1 MNNDLKKLERNQK
14 LDRTDRAEKLRQEI
28 LSLGRQY
35 CQEVH
40 RKGAFRPGIDTVP
53 VSGKLFDDS
62 DMSMLLSSSL
72 DFWLTADRFNTV
84 FEEGLKKFIGVKH
97 LATVN
102 SGSSAN
108 LIAVSALSSPTLGDR
123 ALKPGDEVI
132 TLAAGFPTTVS
143 PIVQN
148 GLVPV
153 FVDVSLPSY
162 NVDVSALEKALSP
175 KTRAIIMAHTLGN
188 PFDLGTV
195 TKFAKENDLW
205 LIEDCC
211 DALGSKYD
219 GKRVGTFGDIST
231 FSFYPAHHITTG
243 EGGAVATGS
252 DELAKIMISLR
263 DWGRD
268 CNCEPGMDNR
278 CGKRFNQQFGELPFG
293 YDHKYVYGHLGY
305 NLKMTDMQAA
315 VGVAQ
320 LGHLNEFI
328 AVRERNF
335 RLMCD
340 LLRDAKQITLPER
353 DPSSEPSW
361 FGLPLLVDE
370 GKRRDMQVHLDGK
383 KVGTRLL
390 FGGNLLRQ
398 PCMKGVPRRVVG
410 DLRNTDRIMNEC
422 FWIGIHQGLSE
433 EIVRYSA
440 EQVRSFFGK

>member
-1 MNNDLKKLERNQK
+1 MNHDLKKLERNQK
-14 LDRTDRAEKLRQEI
+14 LDRTGKAEKLRQNI
-28 LSLGRQY
+28 LELGREY
-35 CQEVH
+35 FNEVH
-40 RKGAFRPGIDTVP
+40 RKGAFRPGIDAVP
-53 VSGKLFDDS
+53 VSGKLFDGT
-62 DMSMLLSSSL
+62 DMSLLLSSSL

-84 FEEGLKKFIGVKH
+84 FENGLKKFIEVKH

-108 LIAVSALSSPTLGDR
+108 LIAISALTSPTLGDR
-123 ALKPGDEVI
+123 ALRPGDEVI

-153 FVDVSLPSY
+153 FVDVTLPSY
-162 NVDVSALEKALSP
+162 NVDVNALEKALSP
-175 KTRAIIMAHTLGN
+175 KTGAIILAHTLGN
-188 PFDLGTV
+188 PFDLEAV
-195 TKFAKENDLW
+195 TRFAKENGLW
-205 LIEDCC
+205 LVEDCC

-243 EGGAVATGS
+243 EGGAVATNS
-252 DELAKIMISLR
+252 DELARIMISLR

-278 CGKRFNQQFGELPFG
+278 CGKRFSQQFGELPFG

-315 VGVAQ
+315 IGVAQ
-320 LGHLNEFI
+320 LEHLDDFI
-328 AVRERNF
+328 STRKENFQLLHDELRNVEEV
-335 RLMCD
+335 
-340 LLRDAKQITLPER
+340 TLPEWDAR
-353 DPSSEPSW
+353 SEPSW
-361 FGLPLLVDE
+361 FGMPILI
-370 GKRRDMQVHLDGK
+370 GNGRRRDLQVYLDGR

-398 PCMKGVPRRVVG
+398 PCMEGVPRRTVG
-410 DLRNTDRIMNEC
+410 DLKNTDRIMNEC
-422 FWIGIHQGLSE
+422 LWLGVHQGLTGQM
-433 EIVRYSA
+433 IGYSA
-440 EQVRSFFGK
+440 EQVRAFFRK

>member
-1 MNNDLKKLERNQK
+1 MNDLKKLETNQK
-14 LDRTDRAEKLRQEI
+14 LDRTDKAERLRQDI
-28 LSLGRQY
+28 LSLGREY
-35 CQEVH
+35 CREVH
-40 RKGAFRPGIDTVP
+40 RKGKFRPGLDAVP
-53 VSGKLFDDS
+53 VSGKLFDET

-72 DFWLTADRFNTV
+72 DFWLTADRFNSV
-84 FEEGLKKFIGVKH
+84 FEEGLKSFVGVKH

-108 LIAVSALSSPTLGDR
+108 LIAVSALSSPSLKDR
-123 ALKPGDEVI
+123 ALRPGDEVI
-132 TLAAGFPTTVS
+132 TLAAGFPTTVA
-143 PIVQN
+143 PILQN

-162 NVDVSALEKALSP
+162 NVDVGALEKALSP
-175 KTRAIIMAHTLGN
+175 RTGAIILAHTLGN
-188 PFDLGTV
+188 PFDLGAV
-195 TKFAKENDLW
+195 TEFAKANGLW
-205 LIEDCC
+205 LVEDCC

-219 GKRVGTFGDIST
+219 GRRVGTFGDIST

-252 DELAKIMISLR
+252 DELAKIMMSLR

-278 CGKRFNQQFGELPFG
+278 CGKRFSQQFGELPYG

-320 LGHLNEFI
+320 LEHLENFI
-328 AVRERNF
+328 ATRKANF
-335 RLMCD
+335 RLLYD
-340 LLRDAKQITLPER
+340 ELQNVNEVTLPEWDVR
-353 DPSSEPSW
+353 SEPSW
-361 FGLPLLVDE
+361 FGMPLLIGG
-370 GKRRDMQVHLDGK
+370 GKRRDLQVHLDGK

-398 PCMKGVPRRVVG
+398 PCMKGVPRRTIG
-410 DLRNTDRIMNEC
+410 EMENTDRIMNEC
-422 FWIGIHQGLSE
+422 LWLGIHQGLNE
-433 EIVRYSA
+433 DMIRYSA
-440 EQVRSFFGK
+440 EQVRAFFGK